1 MLEHSKPVLKALC
14 LGLAALLLFQ
24 ICRIALRKDPLDHL
38 SIPVP
43 PTLAMTSNP
52 QTSGIGTNHQTS
64 GRGTNSP
71 ILSAGTNAQPSNS
84 VANPPAPGK
93 GLNLRPPSAPGKK
106 EADLSP
112 AIQARIERIKDSEI
126 FGPVP
131 KPMSLPMALLG
142 IAGKDAFLRAPS
154 GQTGLVR
161 EGEELGGIQ
170 LLRIGTNRVL
180 VEHEGQKKELTIF
193 SGFGG
198 ETLLPKRKENP
209 Q

>member
-1 MLEHSKPVLKALC
+1 MLERTEPILKALC

-24 ICRIALRKDPLDHL
+24 ICRIAARRDPLDHL

-43 PTLAMTSNP
+43 PTLAMAPDPPTSR
-52 QTSGIGTNHQTS
+52 TGTNHQTQA
-64 GRGTNSP
+64 RGTNSP
-71 ILSAGTNAQPSNS
+71 TLSAGTNSPSSN
-84 VANPPAPGK
+84 VATNPPTPGK
-93 GLNLRPPSAPGKK
+93 GPNPPPRPAAGKK
-106 EADLSP
+106 EADLPP

-126 FGPVP
+126 FGTVP

-161 EGEELGGIQ
+161 EGGELGGMK
-170 LLRIGTNRVL
+170 LLQIGTNRVL
-180 VEHEGQKKELTIF
+180 VEHDGQKKELTIF